1 MLKPIKYAKSINKNV
16 HKCLTKICYITI
28 IIGRNVA
35 NKEMHLMNVE
45 KRVQGNDKRAR
56 FVRIAETRVNRILEN
71 LDRLSNCSNK
81 KNYVYT
87 DEDVKKIFG
96 ELEKRLREVKLKFQ
110 EPSKDSKKQF
120 SLEY

>member
-1 MLKPIKYAKSINKNV
+1 
-16 HKCLTKICYITI
+16 
-28 IIGRNVA
+28 
-35 NKEMHLMNVE
+35 MNVE